1 MQIRC
6 YNFLKKHNS
15 TVRPEASAIAV
26 TFEVDLKRNTSINNP
41 IFLLDIGDAAFNF
54 NYIYWPEMGTYYFVD
69 DVIYGNTYIKEIVC
83 SCDVLATARQYI
95 INQSAFVKY
104 SSLNY
109 DPYIKDDRV
118 QPTSDIE
125 TVAKYNSFAGLIAR
139 PTNSGT
145 YCYLFTTINTEGV
158 TSYVVSWNSLVY
170 LGNEIIANATDI
182 IGNLKQFF
190 QSAKDSILK
199 VQCIPWSLSGLQ
211 GAGVVG
217 SNASYIQ
224 LGSYNTLIEGYKVS
238 SNGVL
243 VSSDFI
249 DIPTR
254 PDDFTRIE
262 PYCEG
267 KMHLPLL
274 GDIDLSLSEVQDVN
288 KLYFTYISNVLS
300 GDTTCVIYKGSSD
313 IDKATIITTVSGNV
327 NFELPMGYVAQL
339 NPSGTLSGAAGVGAA
354 VAAVVTGGSAA
365 VVAGGISAAVASFGS
380 YLTKTSSS
388 VGGYGGNA
396 SAFDTQKM
404 SVVLYKHGLTV
415 DPADLTQLYGR
426 PCGKV
431 LNLSTLVNGYVQT
444 SEFELQAPFDEEM
457 TSQVNRLMDN
467 GVYLY

>member
-15 TVRPEASAIAV
+15 TVRPETSTIAV

-41 IFLLDIGDAAFNF
+41 IFLLDIGDSTFNY

-104 SSLNY
+104 STLNY

-125 TVAKYNSFAGLIAR
+125 TTAKYNSFAGLIDR
-139 PTNSGT
+139 PTNSGS
-145 YCYLFTTINTEGV
+145 YCYLFTTVNSSGV
-158 TSYVVSWNSLVY
+158 TSYVVAWNTLNY
-170 LGNEIIANATDI
+170 IGNEIIGHADDI

-190 QSAKDSILK
+190 SSAKDSILK
-199 VQCIPWSLSGLQ
+199 VQCIPWSLTALQ
-211 GAGVVG
+211 GAGLVG
-217 SNASYIQ
+217 SIASYIQ
-224 LGSYNTLIEGYKVS
+224 MGNYTTTIQGYKVDS
-238 SNGVL
+238 SGTF

-254 PDDFTRIE
+254 PNDFTRIE
-262 PYCEG
+262 PYCEA

-274 GDIDLSLSEVQDVN
+274 GDVDLSLSEVQDVN
-288 KLYFTYISNVLS
+288 KLYFTYISNVFS
-300 GDTTCVIYKGSSD
+300 GDTTCIIYKGSSD

-327 NFELPMGYVAQL
+327 NFELPMGYIAQL
-339 NPSGTLSGAAGVGAA
+339 NPTGSLSAAAGIGTAIAA
-354 VAAVVTGGSAA
+354 IATGGSAA
-365 VVAGGISAAVASFGS
+365 VVAGGIGAAVASFGS
-380 YLTKTSSS
+380 YLTKTTSS
-388 VGGYGGNA
+388 VGGFGGNA

-404 SVVLYKHGLTV
+404 SIVLYKHGLTE
-415 DPADLTQLYGR
+415 DPANLTQLYGR

-431 LNLSTLVNGYVQT
+431 LNLSSLVNGYVQT
-444 SEFELQAPFDEEM
+444 SEFELQGPFDAEM